1 MLRRAGPL
9 WRHSRLHWRAIC
21 SSELR
26 GQKQEE
32 SYHPGRAFRGLE
44 ATSGSDQNR
53 KVCRRE
59 RPGGWSYS
67 VSFFQAQALQGL
79 VSVQGLQWARE
90 QELVSESE
98 RAQPVRGQVLVQV
111 PVQPESVWQE
121 EHPPGESLRHFRHL
135 HLRAQRESRESAARA
150 PGPPPGQ
157 QEREKLPEV
166 ARVRARPGQA
176 NFAHGVPATER
187 QCSAGFHKKQ
197 L

>member
-1 MLRRAGPL
+1 LAPGWAALAAFRASL
-9 WRHSRLHWRAIC
+9 ESNLF
-21 SSELR
+21 SELR
-26 GQKQEE
+26 GQ
-32 SYHPGRAFRGLE
+32 SRRSRTTRAAHSGGLRRHPGAIKTGRF
-44 ATSGSDQNR
+44 
-53 KVCRRE
+53 CRRE

-150 PGPPPGQ
+150 PGPHSGQ
-157 QEREKLPEV
+157 QEREKLPGV